1 MANRPFQRGF
11 TLIELMIGVAIGL
24 FASLAVTQVLVTFE
38 GQKRTTVSGSDA
50 QVNGALALDA
60 LNRAVQWAGYGFGA
74 SQGALGCRLNR
85 NYGATV
91 TDLATAMTAAT
102 IETSMTSATFPTVLA
117 PLVISQ
123 GANGMP
129 DAIGVLASGKRNFSL
144 PMRIVSPGSTA
155 TTFPLSNTLGVEGP
169 MTDTGGAQI
178 TSGDLLV
185 AVIDGVAN
193 CDVFQVSAAPA
204 ASVAARGNASG
215 WNTAAMAN
223 AYLDGHYVV
232 NLGAPVHRIYS
243 VDTATL
249 SLRMN
254 SLGIAASN
262 GAPAYSGANEMFP
275 GVVSI
280 KANYGKDT
288 NADGSVDLWDN
299 VTPTTN
305 AGWRQLMA
313 VRIAIV
319 TRSGQFEKDIVTT
332 VCPTWLAAPVRVPNS
347 PSACA
352 AYPNAADEDW
362 KHYRYKVF
370 ETVMP
375 LRNLLWNG

>member
-1 MANRPFQRGF
+1 MASRNAQHGF
-11 TLIELMIGVAIGL
+11 TLIELMIGVLIGL

-74 SQGALGCRLNR
+74 NQGALGCRINR
-85 NYGATV
+85 NYAASVT

-102 IETSMTSATFPTVLA
+102 IEGTMASGTFPTVLA
-117 PLVISQ
+117 PLVISA
-123 GANGMP
+123 GAAGMP
-129 DAIGVLASGKRNFSL
+129 DTIAVLASGKRNFSL
-144 PMRIVSPGSTA
+144 PLRVVSPGSTA
-155 TTFPLSNTLGVEGP
+155 TAFPLSNTLGVEGP

-193 CDVFQVSAAPA
+193 CDLFQVTAAPA
-204 ASVAARGNASG
+204 ASVAPRGNGSN
-215 WNTAAMAN
+215 WNTGALAN

-232 NLGAPVHRIYS
+232 NLGAPVHRVYS
-243 VDTATL
+243 VVSN

-254 SLGIAASN
+254 SLGIDAGN

-313 VRIAIV
+313 VRMAVV
-319 TRSGQFEKDIVTT
+319 TRSAQFEKDIVTT
-332 VCPTWLAAPVRVPNS
+332 TCPTWLGASVRVPDS
-347 PSACA
+347 PSACGS
-352 AYPNAADEDW
+352 YPNAADEDW